1 MSWEIKKK
9 FNDFEVSRQISPL
22 KQITMASKKQTTQ
35 TVTNNHTM
43 TQQTAVEWLDN
54 ELWKIRLKLRGGEI
68 SIGLYSEQEVKL
80 IEQAKQM
87 EKQQIVDSFDA
98 GYRDYASSWYE
109 TGKQYFN
116 ETYNNTN
123 NAH

>member
-9 FNDFEVSRQISPL
+9 FNDFEVSRQISPS
-22 KQITMASKKQTTQ
+22 KQITMVSKNETTQ
-35 TVTNNHTM
+35 TVTNSHTM
-43 TQQTAVEWLDN
+43 AQQTSVEWLVNQVNSDCLN
-54 ELWKIRLKLRGGEI
+54 SAFIDP
-68 SIGLYSEQEVKL
+68 KL
-80 IEQAKQM
+80 IETANKLF
-87 EKQQIVDSFDA
+87 KQQIVDSFDA